1 MERVSA
7 KPEDFK
13 VLKLCVFV
21 CVYTRAHVGM
31 CAGGWRYGRGDREH
45 RRLCMCVN
53 FLKVRGPC

>member
-21 CVYTRAHVGM
+21 CVYTRAHVGT
-31 CAGGWRYGRGDREH
+31 CVQGVGGMVEGTGSTEDFA
-45 RRLCMCVN
+45 CV
-53 FLKVRGPC
+53 